1 MSVCLRPRKEQR
13 KPCKRESKGKEPA
26 GHGLRHPN
34 AAGSLQALSKAR
46 SMRRWFPIAIALAAA
61 GAGSGGAPRLSFYL
75 VLAAVPVTA
84 VGALVAFG
92 ELLDARAAAPVEPVA
107 ALETLLFGVA
117 LLLLVAGAAA
127 GSPAFAISGCLA
139 VFGLQALLGL
149 SVELRRPALEQR

>member
-1 MSVCLRPRKEQR
+1 
-13 KPCKRESKGKEPA
+13 
-26 GHGLRHPN
+26 
-34 AAGSLQALSKAR
+34 
-46 SMRRWFPIAIALAAA
+46 MRRWLPIAIALAAA
-61 GAGSGGAPRLSFYL
+61 GAGAAGESRLSSYL

-84 VGALVAFG
+84 VSALVAFG

-117 LLLLVAGAAA
+117 LLLLVAGTAA

-149 SVELRRPALEQR
+149 SVELRRPVLER